1 MKLSALAI
9 LIALALATSAVS
21 ADAPATAPATQ
32 PSTASAAVDVGNTR
46 CVIMDDD
53 DAVATISATYDGKI
67 YHFCCKDCLREF
79 KKDPA
84 KYAKAAEANPA
95 KYGIKPAK

>member
-1 MKLSALAI
+1 MNLSLPAL

-32 PSTASAAVDVGNTR
+32 PSTAPAAVDVGNTR

-53 DAVATISATYDGKI
+53 DALPTVSTTYDGKI

-84 KYAKAAEANPA
+84 KYAKAVEADPA
-95 KYGIKPAK
+95 KYGIKTNK